1 MAPMMDVMYQN
12 TLMNLY
18 AGVVSAIDREVL
30 SYSPLPS
37 NIVDPYASQD
47 VDPANTMNLTYSAM
61 VVWIDE
67 AKKADYFS
75 KHFVALSKMIMSG
88 TRTMARGL
96 VTMHGRGEDLS
107 SAPMSIGD
115 LISLSSYHFRKSYL
129 GVIQTAKTRPEI
141 SERLLLN
148 QLGWCNTLMRLYKT
162 KEKLEKP
169 ASIAVPHDSEA
180 QLPGNQQE
188 NPAIE
193 ETKAAGQLNEAS
205 ESAALPMASAKADQG
220 VGALREPGSFTEAG
234 AYNVIRAFTSY
245 DHHDSSAKK
254 TSRALNAANDKKTA
268 AAAIGVSKKNEN
280 SKAIMSGIES
290 GLPEAVRSEKT
301 NPEQEYLP
309 GENEKTGA
317 EVRTSEN
324 SEEIQTENNETK
336 KTDILE
342 TGSPETI
349 TDDLNV
355 KQTESVREIGNS
367 DKKETVPDPPED
379 VTKERIS
386 GDPGT
391 VHNRSVS
398 NIPSEDDL
406 TEDEKEILSSA
417 RNKPGYLSG
426 MRMRVAEPDFCELF
440 PKVAESFGK
449 VLSAIDST

>member
-1 MAPMMDVMYQN
+1 MASMMDTMYQN

-18 AGVVSAIDREVL
+18 TGVVSAIDREVL

-37 NIVDPYASQD
+37 NIVDPYASHD

-75 KHFVALSKMIMSG
+75 KHFVTLSRMIMSG

-169 ASIAVPHDSEA
+169 AAAALPQGSEPL
-180 QLPGNQQE
+180 LPENQQE

-193 ETKAAGQLNEAS
+193 ETKAACQLNEAS
-205 ESAALPMASAKADQG
+205 GCAALPLASVKADQG

-234 AYNVIRAFTSY
+234 AYNVIRAFTSF
-245 DHHDSSAKK
+245 DHQDSSAKK
-254 TSRALNAANDKKTA
+254 TSRALNAACDKKTA
-268 AAAIGVSKKNEN
+268 AVDGSKEGEN
-280 SKAIMSGIES
+280 KETLKSVRES
-290 GLPEAVRSEKT
+290 DLPEAVRSEEP
-301 NPEQEYLP
+301 NPEQKSMD
-309 GENEKTGA
+309 GKNEKA
-317 EVRTSEN
+317 EAKVRTSEN
-324 SEEIQTENNETK
+324 SEEIQTENNETNEK
-336 KTDILE
+336 KTDI
-342 TGSPETI
+342 PETV
-349 TDDLNV
+349 TDVVNG
-355 KQTESVREIGNS
+355 KPTEAVSEIANS
-367 DKKETVPDPPED
+367 DKKETVPDPPDGE
-379 VTKERIS
+379 TKERIS
-386 GDPGT
+386 GDTGT
-391 VHNRSVS
+391 VQAGAVPD
-398 NIPSEDDL
+398 IPSVDNL

-417 RNKPGYLSG
+417 RNNPDYLSG
-426 MRMRVAEPDFCELF
+426 MRMRVAEPDIWALF
-440 PKVAESFGK
+440 PKVAESFRK
-449 VLSAIDST
+449 VLAVIDST